1 MKAST
6 ILNIGRTGAGK
17 TTVAKK
23 LIKASNREALIY
35 DVNNEYET
43 ELLEF
48 DLFLKKGKEARNK
61 CIVFEEAT
69 IFLSS
74 NKSASDMRDIL
85 VRKRHT
91 NNVIILN
98 FHSLRGVPTYLLE
111 LTDYICLLQTN
122 DNPTLIYQKFKEYP
136 EIIEKFEAVNK
147 MPQYSNLFFP
157 L

>member
-1 MKAST
+1 MKAQT

-23 LIKASNREALIY
+23 IIEASNREALIY
-35 DVNNEYET
+35 DVNNEYNKPLIDFE
-43 ELLEF
+43 E
-48 DLFLKKGKEARNK
+48 FLKQAKSAANT

-74 NKSASDMRDIL
+74 NKSAAAMRDIL

-91 NNVIILN
+91 NNVIVLN

-111 LTDYICLLQTN
+111 LTDLVCLLQTN
-122 DNPTLIYQKFKEYP
+122 DNPTLINQKFKDYP
-136 EIIEKFEAVNK
+136 EIIETFEKVNK
-147 MPQYSNLFFP
+147 LPQYSNIL
-157 L
+157 LKL

>member
-1 MKAST
+1 MNAQT

-17 TTVAKK
+17 TTAAKK
-23 LIKASNREALIY
+23 IIEASNREALIY
-35 DVNNEYET
+35 DVNNEYGKP
-43 ELLEF
+43 LIEF
-48 DLFLKKGKEARNK
+48 DEFLKKGKEALNT

-74 NKSASDMRDIL
+74 NKSAAAMRDIL

-111 LTDYICLLQTN
+111 LTDLIVMLQTN
-122 DNPTLIYQKFKEYP
+122 DNPTLINQKFKDYP
-136 EIIEKFEAVNK
+136 EIIETFEKVNQ
-147 MPQYSNLFFP
+147 MPQYSNIL
-157 L
+157 LRL

>member
-1 MKAST
+1 MKAQT

-23 LIKASNREALIY
+23 IIEASNREALIY
-35 DVNNEYET
+35 DVNNEYNKPLIDFE
-43 ELLEF
+43 E
-48 DLFLKKGKEARNK
+48 FLKQAKSAANT

-74 NKSASDMRDIL
+74 NKSAAAMRDIL

-91 NNVIILN
+91 NNVIVLN

-111 LTDYICLLQTN
+111 LTDLVCLLQTN
-122 DNPTLIYQKFKEYP
+122 DNPTLIHQKFKDYP
-136 EIIEKFEAVNK
+136 EIIETFEKVNK
-147 MPQYSNLFFP
+147 LPQYSNIL
-157 L
+157 LKL